1 MLHPGIAYDIVAE
14 QRKARLAQ
22 AATIA
27 QARVAR
33 RAGRRS
39 RAGSVSGLLS
49 GARLSLR
56 PRTA

>member
-27 QARVAR
+27 QARAAR

-39 RAGSVSGLLS
+39 RAGSASGLLS

-56 PRTA
+56 PRAA